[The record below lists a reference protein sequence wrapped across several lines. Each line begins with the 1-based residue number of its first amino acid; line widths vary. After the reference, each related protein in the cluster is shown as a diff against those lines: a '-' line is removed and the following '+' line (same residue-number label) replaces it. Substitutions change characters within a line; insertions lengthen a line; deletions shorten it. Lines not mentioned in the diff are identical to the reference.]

1 MMQCRINIKG
11 LGILVFLALMVAA
24 CTDELL
30 DTSAQSMLDEDLVP
44 AAGKADTAY
53 YSNLA
58 TELEGEFTSVL
69 RLDVSELDLVD
80 QEAEVERLNNTRYII
95 RQLADE
101 QLKLAKSQLNAEK
114 LHLNLTSD
122 SIEIDRIE
130 IVNDAIE
137 IGYRIVVETL
147 VTQKE
152 LQEEG
157 LRAADLVDANYPVN
171 VAADPRNLFDRVG
184 ERCATGFDA
193 GSLRN
198 ENFFYYFDPA
208 LPSCDIELA
217 QSAQFSVRTL
227 LPNQETYPEYDLL
240 VADQMVTAAVIFG
253 AAAPGPAHGGD
264 WGVMMWR
271 TFEANL
277 RISDFV
283 KTEADTPGNRYVRT
297 RSGIDEVI
305 DVISPYVLEEKGDES
320 DQLFAELLGTHE
332 LMFYNG
338 HSFYG
343 SLDVLKNRQHYP
355 PETYQILFMNSCW
368 SYEYYTRQVSEAR
381 STEADPD
388 GWRLADVVN
397 NTTYAY
403 FVQMEQSSRVLL
415 FNILAGAESM
425 GADNAGRRFSWQNI
439 IGTLNSAAKNE
450 CPRDDPD
457 ADCRHYRPR
466 TAHEMYGVS
475 GVRDNQFT
483 PNSRSAN

>member
-1 MMQCRINIKG
+1 MQYRTKFKG
-11 LGILVFLALMVAA
+11 LGVFVCLALMVAGCSDA
-24 CTDELL
+24 PLESIS
-30 DTSAQSMLDEDLVP
+30 TSTLDEDLVP
-44 AAGKADTAY
+44 TAGKADTAY

-58 TELEGEFTSVL
+58 TELEGEFSSVL
-69 RLDVSELDLVD
+69 RLDVSDLDPVD
-80 QEAEVERLNNTRYII
+80 QEAEMRRLDDTRFII

-130 IVNDAIE
+130 VVNNAIE

-157 LRAADLVDANYPVN
+157 LRAIDLVDATYPVN

-193 GSLRN
+193 GSLHS

-217 QSAQFSVRTL
+217 QSARFSVRTL

-240 VADQMVTAAVIFG
+240 VADQIVTAAVIFG
-253 AAAPGPAHGGD
+253 AAAPGPANGGD

-277 RISDFV
+277 RINDFV
-283 KTEADTPGNRYVRT
+283 KTEAETPGNRYVRN
-297 RSGIDEVI
+297 RAGIDEVI
-305 DVISPYVLEEKGDES
+305 DVISPYVLEEKGDDSE
-320 DQLFAELLGTHE
+320 QLFAELLGSHE

-381 STEADPD
+381 STDADPE

-425 GADNAGRRFSWQNI
+425 GADDTGRRFSWQNI
-439 IGTLNSAAKNE
+439 IGTLNRAAKNE
-450 CPRDDPD
+450 CPREDPD

-466 TAHEMYGVS
+466 KAHEMYGVS

-483 PNSRSAN
+483 PNARSAN

>member
-1 MMQCRINIKG
+1 MQSTLSSRFIVVLV
-11 LGILVFLALMVAA
+11 LGAFIATGCSEEPLETTAPSQF
-24 CTDELL
+24 D
-30 DTSAQSMLDEDLVP
+30 DLVP
-44 AAGKADTAY
+44 TAGKADTAY

-58 TELEGEFTSVL
+58 TELEGEFTSTL
-69 RLDVSELDLVD
+69 RLDVSELTTAD
-80 QEAEVERLNNTRYII
+80 QAAEVIRLENNRYII
-95 RQLADE
+95 RVMADE
-101 QLKLAKSQLNAEK
+101 QLKLAKGQLNAEK

-130 IVNDAIE
+130 VVDNAVE
-137 IGYRIVVETL
+137 IQYRIVVETL
-147 VTQKE
+147 VTEKE

-157 LRAADLVDANYPVN
+157 IRAADLVDATYAVQ

-184 ERCATGFDA
+184 DRCATGFDA
-193 GSLRN
+193 GSLGN

-208 LPSCDIELA
+208 LPSCDIEFA
-217 QSAQFSVRTL
+217 PDTSFSVRTL

-240 VADQMVTAAVIFG
+240 VADGTVTAAIIFG
-253 AAAPGPAHGGD
+253 AAESGAVHGGD

-277 RISDFV
+277 RINDFV
-283 KTEADTPGNRYVRT
+283 KTDADIEGNRYVRT
-297 RSGIDEVI
+297 QGGINQVI
-305 DVISPYVLEEKGDES
+305 DVINPYVLEEHGDSAE
-320 DQLFAELLGTHE
+320 QLFAQLLSTHE
-332 LMFYNG
+332 LIFYNG

-343 SLDVLKNRQHYP
+343 SLDVLKNADHYP

-368 SYEYYTRQVSEAR
+368 SYEYYTRQVSDAR
-381 STEADPD
+381 RTDADPE

-415 FNILAGAESM
+415 FNLLAGAVSL
-425 GADNAGRRFSWQNI
+425 GADNAGRKFSWQNI

-450 CPRDDPD
+450 CPRHDPD

-466 TAHEMYGVS
+466 RSHEMYGVS

-483 PNSRSAN
+483 PNFRRSN